1 MIKPL
6 LATILVGSLF
16 GVSGCTS
23 PDPVAPMSDDRPRF
37 EQAPGDG
44 NGTKFVLPVDLQ
56 FPAYVTCASGATL
69 DMHLVGFVQII
80 VLDQPNAHHV
90 LLHQLHLDFTYSN
103 TAGETFVWREVS
115 WDHISLA
122 DNGDLID
129 HVAGRNGF
137 DGIIG
142 RIVFNVTTGEV
153 TFEAGNH
160 VGTSDDQACAALD

>member
-6 LATILVGSLF
+6 LATILFGALS
-16 GVSGCTS
+16 GVSGCS
-23 PDPVAPMSDDRPRF
+23 RPDPVSPLSNNRPRF

-44 NGTKFVLPVDLQ
+44 NGKKFILPVDLQ
-56 FPAYVTCASGATL
+56 FPDYVTCASGATL

-80 VLDQPNAHHV
+80 VFDQPDAPHV
-90 LLHQLHLDFTYSN
+90 LLHQLHLEFNYSN
-103 TAGETFVWREVS
+103 ATGETFVWREVS

-142 RIVFNVTTGEV
+142 RIVFNITTGEA

-160 VGTSDDQACAALD
+160 IGTSDDQACAALT